1 MQREI
6 TETKEEEKN
15 VNGWKRRMVV
25 FEARG
30 RKPTDRE
37 TFLRW
42 YVHLRSRISRIRCR
56 IFLSLFLRFFNRRS
70 CGSDFNNSRHAVSD
84 TAAKEILLGNLLSV
98 HGNGCVSI
106 YFIYCPLLSLFPLI
120 PRHRLIY
127 VLALWIFLWHSSTS
141 ASNRVVTSILVH
153 LSVHHRITSPD

>member
-1 MQREI
+1 M
-6 TETKEEEKN
+6 
-15 VNGWKRRMVV
+15 
-25 FEARG
+25 
-30 RKPTDRE
+30 
-37 TFLRW
+37 
-42 YVHLRSRISRIRCR
+42 HLRSRISRIRCR

-127 VLALWIFLWHSSTS
+127 GFSSGILQHLLRIASLRPFLYIYPYITESPLPTNVLCYFTRPGKEEDCKAT
-141 ASNRVVTSILVH
+141 
-153 LSVHHRITSPD
+153 